1 MSSWHVYI
9 LKCSDNSLYTG
20 ITTDIKRR
28 LKEHNEGKGSKS
40 VLGKRPVEVV
50 YTESSDNQTEA
61 AKRERE
67 IKSWSRNKKID
78 LVEGFSQRRKAT
90 KTQ

>member
-1 MSSWHVYI
+1 M
-9 LKCSDNSLYTG
+9 YTG

-28 LKEHNEGKGSKS
+28 LKEHNDGKGSKS

-50 YTESSDNQTEA
+50 YKEKADNQVAA

-67 IKSWSRNKKID
+67 IKGWGRKKKLLLVNK
-78 LVEGFSQRRKAT
+78 
-90 KTQ
+90 

>member
-1 MSSWHVYI
+1 MSNWYVYI
-9 LKCSDNSLYTG
+9 LKCSDDSLYTG

-40 VLGKRPVEVV
+40 ILGKRPVEVV
-50 YTESSDNQTEA
+50 YSEKAVDRVEA

-67 IKSWSRNKKID
+67 IKGWNRQKKMK
-78 LVEGFSQRRKAT
+78 LVQGT
-90 KTQ
+90 L